1 MEEST
6 VIMTGLDSTRIIQ
19 GIEAL
24 KDQKTLNERNIFQV
38 PDYKV
43 PNVSIKIERII
54 LSYINYVNRVVWQKE
69 S

>member
-1 MEEST
+1 MEESS

-19 GIEAL
+19 AIEAL
-24 KDQKTLNERNIFQV
+24 KYQKTSNQRNIYQV
-38 PDYKV
+38 SDYTV

-54 LSYINYVNRVVWQKE
+54 LSYINYINRVVWQKE